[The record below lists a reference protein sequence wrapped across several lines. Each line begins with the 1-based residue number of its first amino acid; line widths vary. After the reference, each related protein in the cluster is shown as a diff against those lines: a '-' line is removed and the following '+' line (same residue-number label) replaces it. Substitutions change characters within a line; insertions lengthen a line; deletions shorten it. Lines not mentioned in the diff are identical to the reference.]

1 MGWIS
6 PPPPN
11 ILSLKYSLL
20 WELETSKQKFK
31 TINILNFVHAWEKK
45 HFSSAFTSSFQL
57 VTYVRLSTCCYMLQ
71 HYVPCKQYVII
82 KISAVFHCLS
92 VGYFRSSKRWNIYYK
107 TVFFCVHF
115 IYFSFRSSHKRFSVK
130 KGVLKS
136 FENSAILQLLE
147 ACNFIK
153 KRLWH
158 RCFPV
163 NFAIFLRTRFL
174 QKTSRRLLLA
184 SIQARVFQHRSKQ
197 HKS

>member
-1 MGWIS
+1 MIAIKALLTRSTLVYRFLSLILTGLNVLKVQSFTRIFVSYFGKVIHMGADGLNP

-92 VGYFRSSKRWNIYYK
+92 VGYFRSSKR
-107 TVFFCVHF
+107 
-115 IYFSFRSSHKRFSVK
+115 
-130 KGVLKS
+130 
-136 FENSAILQLLE
+136 
-147 ACNFIK
+147 
-153 KRLWH
+153 
-158 RCFPV
+158 
-163 NFAIFLRTRFL
+163 
-174 QKTSRRLLLA
+174 
-184 SIQARVFQHRSKQ
+184 
-197 HKS
+197 